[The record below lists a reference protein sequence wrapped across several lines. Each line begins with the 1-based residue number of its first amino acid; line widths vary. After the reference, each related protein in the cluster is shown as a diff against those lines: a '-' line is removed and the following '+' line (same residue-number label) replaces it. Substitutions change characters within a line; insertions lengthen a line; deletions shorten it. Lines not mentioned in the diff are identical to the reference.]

1 MGERRRIEGG
11 RGPLKA
17 GGCQR
22 DCAPWVEGAAKGEVS
37 SKGGGGADEPAGE
50 LSDTILVTFL
60 RLGQDSLDVGEE
72 SGFTPTTARCPLGTD
87 RVPLVS
93 PLDECPGG
101 RLVIIGGVHVRKT
114 EGGLLFFPGVLV
126 HKGT

>member
-50 LSDTILVTFL
+50 L
-60 RLGQDSLDVGEE
+60 
-72 SGFTPTTARCPLGTD
+72 
-87 RVPLVS
+87 VS